1 MPEFPT
7 SEESKPPLCPPD
19 GGAALALAVSIAAA
33 AAWQPQLVQV
43 VVLDGRV
50 RRRRRHDVDVAPDGE
65 AIVLYV
71 PRPLQGIPPDETR
84 EARTEECIACPNS
97 AAALSLY
104 GRGRGRHRRHHGPS
118 PP

>member
-84 EARTEECIACPNS
+84 EART
-97 AAALSLY
+97 
-104 GRGRGRHRRHHGPS
+104 GGMHRVPEFGCGAFAVGPRPT
-118 PP
+118 PPP